1 MEIVIKDESA
11 DASSI
16 SSSSQNCHRLSTA
29 YLHCGVLRG
38 KVHLCISLVQSKPQ
52 QHSLLHI
59 LSEALLLVIF
69 FLFLNPSHQV
79 IFIYFPISMFMTQE
93 SSLVRRQ
100 ECGVGNGGGRGRSE
114 CKG

>member
-16 SSSSQNCHRLSTA
+16 SSSSQSCHRLSTA

-59 LSEALLLVIF
+59 LLLVIF

-79 IFIYFPISMFMTQE
+79 IS
-93 SSLVRRQ
+93 VR
-100 ECGVGNGGGRGRSE
+100 
-114 CKG
+114 